1 MAPDPEGRS
10 LMRARS
16 LGSLVAAVALVTL
29 SACGSEDSGSSAAGD
44 LDLVSE
50 GTLTVCSDIPYQPFE
65 MRQGGQYTGF
75 DMDLMREIA
84 KGMGLEMSVQDVGFD
99 GLQSG
104 ASLAAGQCD
113 IAASAMTITEDRE
126 KNIDFSESYY
136 DSQQSLLVP
145 SGSDITS
152 IEDLADR
159 KVGVQQGTT
168 GKLYAEQNT
177 PQGTQLISYPSDAE
191 LYAAIQAGNIDAILQ
206 DLPVN
211 LVHTQEGS
219 YEIVE
224 TYKTDEAYGF
234 AVEEEGK
241 EALLQEVN
249 KQLRQ
254 LKQSG
259 KYRQIFDK
267 YFKTS

>member
-1 MAPDPEGRS
+1 
-10 LMRARS
+10 MRARWFGGI
-16 LGSLVAAVALVTL
+16 LAAAALVGL
-29 SACGSEDSGSSAAGD
+29 SACGSSDSGGE

-50 GTLTVCSDIPYQPFE
+50 GTLTVCSDIPYPPFE
-65 MRQGGQYTGF
+65 MRQGGKYTGF
-75 DMDLMREIA
+75 DMDLMGQIA
-84 KGMGLEMSVQDVGFD
+84 KGMNLKMSVQDVGFD

-113 IAASAMTITEDRE
+113 IAASAMTVTKERE

-145 SGSDITS
+145 SGSDIKT
-152 IEDLADR
+152 IEDLAGK

-177 PQGTQLISYPSDAE
+177 PKGAELVSYPSDAE

-211 LVHTQEGS
+211 LVHTQQGG
-219 YEIVE
+219 YEIVQ

-241 EALLQEVN
+241 EALLAEVN
-249 KQLRQ
+249 KQLDQ
-254 LKQSG
+254 LKANGTYQ
-259 KYRQIFDK
+259 KIFDK

>member
-1 MAPDPEGRS
+1 
-10 LMRARS
+10 MRARW
-16 LGSLVAAVALVTL
+16 LGGILAATALVTL
-29 SACGSEDSGSSAAGD
+29 SACGSDDSGGEF
-44 LDLVSE
+44 DLVSE
-50 GTLTVCSDIPYQPFE
+50 GTLTVCSDIPYEPFE
-65 MRQGGQYTGF
+65 MRQGGKYTGF
-75 DMDLMREIA
+75 DMDLMREIS
-84 KGMGLEMSVQDVGFD
+84 KGMGLQMAVQDVGFD

-113 IAASAMTITEDRE
+113 IAASAMTITEERE
-126 KNIDFSESYY
+126 KNLDFSDGYY

-145 SGSDITS
+145 SGSDIAT
-152 IEDLADR
+152 IDDLGGK

-211 LVHTQEGS
+211 LVHTQQGD
-219 YEIVE
+219 YEIVQ
-224 TYKTDEAYGF
+224 TYKTSEAYGF

-241 EALLQEVN
+241 EALLKEVN
-249 KQLRQ
+249 NQLSQ

-259 KYRQIFDK
+259 KYQQIFDK
-267 YFKTS
+267 YFSTS